1 MKLHFEADLSYQAN
15 AIEAVC
21 DLFRGQ
27 EVCRSEFTVTLRAA
41 GTTGEADASPLQGTR
56 EGMAETPQGGVGNRL
71 TLLDDEVN
79 DNLKA
84 IQLRNGCRRRPSC
97 QATSPSRWRPAPARP
112 TCTCARCSS

>member
-1 MKLHFEADLSYQAN
+1 MKLHFEADLPYQAN

-41 GTTGEADASPLQGTR
+41 GTADDADTSPLQGFQGTL

-71 TLLDDEVN
+71 TLLDDEVD
-79 DNLKA
+79 DNLA
-84 IQLRNGCRRRPSC
+84 AVLEQHGI
-97 QATSPSRWRPAPARP
+97 ARV
-112 TCTCARCSS
+112 RSL

>member
-1 MKLHFEADLSYQAN
+1 MKLHFEADLPYQAN

-41 GTTGEADASPLQGTR
+41 GTADDAGTSPLQGTL
-56 EGMAETPQGGVGNRL
+56 EGVAETPEGGVGNRL

-79 DNLKA
+79 DNLTA
-84 IQLRNGCRRRPSC
+84 ILEQHGI
-97 QATSPSRWRPAPARP
+97 ARV
-112 TCTCARCSS
+112 RSL

>member
-41 GTTGEADASPLQGTR
+41 GTTGEADASPLQGTL

-79 DNLKA
+79 DNLAA
-84 IQLRNGCRRRPSC
+84 ILKQHGI
-97 QATSPSRWRPAPARP
+97 ARV
-112 TCTCARCSS
+112 RSL